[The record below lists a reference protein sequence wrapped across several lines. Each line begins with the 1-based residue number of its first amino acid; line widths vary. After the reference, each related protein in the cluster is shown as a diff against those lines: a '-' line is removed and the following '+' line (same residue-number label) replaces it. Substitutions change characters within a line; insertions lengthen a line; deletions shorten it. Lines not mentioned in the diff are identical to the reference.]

1 MIGAGST
8 QPPVVGTARSGDPC
22 VPARRSGAERDSPR
36 SLGSELPMPLHALDG
51 IWPDVPAADRFWV
64 APDARVIGKVTL
76 GDEVGIWFG
85 AVLRG
90 DNERITIG
98 ARSNVQEHCVLHTD
112 MGYPLTI
119 GEGCTIGHRAILHG
133 CVIGENSLVGM
144 GATIMNGARIGAN
157 CVIGAGA
164 LVPEGKEIPDGSLVV
179 GVPAKVIR
187 ALDEAAIVKLQGAA
201 THYVANWRRYAA
213 GFE

>member
-1 MIGAGST
+1 
-8 QPPVVGTARSGDPC
+8 
-22 VPARRSGAERDSPR
+22 
-36 SLGSELPMPLHALDG
+36 MPLHALDG

-187 ALDEAAIVKLQGAA
+187 ALDEAAIIKLQGAA